1 MKPAFNKPIYPERYP
16 EHALLSASG
25 SQNKPSHLSSF
36 LEITRCLDI
45 KVQDKHHFPQISSCV
60 LGFGPALGW
69 VATHSEPGL
78 AGAHRSIIPAR
89 GV

>member
-1 MKPAFNKPIYPERYP
+1 MFNKPMYP

-25 SQNKPSHLSSF
+25 SWKKPSHLSSF
-36 LEITRCLDI
+36 LENTRCLDT
-45 KVQDKHHFPQISSCV
+45 KVRDKHHFPQISSRV
-60 LGFGPALGW
+60 LGFGPAVGW
-69 VATHSEPGL
+69 VETHSEQGM